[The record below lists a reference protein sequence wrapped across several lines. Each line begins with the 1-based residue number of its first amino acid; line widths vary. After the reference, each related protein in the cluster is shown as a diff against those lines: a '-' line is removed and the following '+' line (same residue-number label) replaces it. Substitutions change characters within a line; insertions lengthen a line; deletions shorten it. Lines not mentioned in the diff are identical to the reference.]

1 MMAKTQQE
9 QNTEK
14 LQQMM
19 HFINNLINNIE
30 LDLKRIK
37 VILDKLEKFD
47 PLQEEAAEIL
57 YEVEKTINP
66 QWLKTYDDDNTQVIE
81 GIFDGYFMLGS
92 DQKKYP
98 MPLNYASKTKLVPWD
113 KLKLRILAD
122 GKLIYKLIEPVERKH
137 QKARLSLTDDNKP
150 IAITDEGQTYFLNH
164 AAITYFKGKAGDDL
178 YIVTNIDGTGGF
190 AAIEAVIKQ

>member
-1 MMAKTQQE
+1 MAKTQQE

-47 PLQEEAAEIL
+47 PLQEEAAEVL

-66 QWLKTYDDDNTQVIE
+66 Q
-81 GIFDGYFMLGS
+81 
-92 DQKKYP
+92 
-98 MPLNYASKTKLVPWD
+98 
-113 KLKLRILAD
+113 
-122 GKLIYKLIEPVERKH
+122 
-137 QKARLSLTDDNKP
+137 
-150 IAITDEGQTYFLNH
+150 
-164 AAITYFKGKAGDDL
+164 
-178 YIVTNIDGTGGF
+178 
-190 AAIEAVIKQ
+190 